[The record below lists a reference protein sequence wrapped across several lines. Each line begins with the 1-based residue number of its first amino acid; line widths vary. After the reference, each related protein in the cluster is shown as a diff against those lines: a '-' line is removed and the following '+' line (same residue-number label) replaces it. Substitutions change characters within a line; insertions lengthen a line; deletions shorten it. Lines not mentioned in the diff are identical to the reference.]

1 MTDTN
6 DAFHN
11 LFPFIILGGL
21 GGAVRALNENETWKA
36 VLVRITTGSFFATL
50 GGLLSEVT
58 GFPLSVQYAIA
69 GAIGCCASEIM
80 RSVQKHL
87 PSAIGKKIDPET
99 LTQNAKN
106 PESD

>member
-1 MTDTN
+1 MVENKDMQ
-6 DAFHN
+6 D
-11 LFPFIILGGL
+11 LIPFIVLGGL
-21 GGAVRALNENETWKA
+21 GGAVRSLNEGETWKA
-36 VLVRITTGSFFATL
+36 VLVRIVTGSFFATL

-99 LTQNAKN
+99 LAQNVKN